1 MYAPYCVQ
9 CKKEFKNSGSL
20 ATHRYKFHKTSSQ
33 KGGEIAFNHKPHYTK
48 GEQVILEDLDRDNG
62 TWDTASTKDKIGR
75 WGLASTDGE
84 NSEAS
89 ENSLEEWKQRIKEDE
104 KSRALVKKMKAKVK
118 LYAKTMRDMIN
129 SDAAGNKPLNEA
141 IYNEPTIAEMIKVER
156 LVGKYRFDE
165 LVAEHIDALQK
176 LLTGLSYGAIPLT
189 QPQREEITDSQRK
202 LVRELEEA
210 SPEEAGII
218 IKQNVQEIANLFTI
232 IEDSL
237 KLVRNS
243 FQRFQ
248 LRKQH
253 IIKEDVES
261 DVDSKTDNSMED

>member
-1 MYAPYCVQ
+1 MTFSCTI
-9 CKKEFKNSGSL
+9 CKKTYASKHSLSIHNS
-20 ATHRYKFHKTSSQ
+20 RYHSKQ
-33 KGGEIAFNHKPHYTK
+33 KGY
-48 GEQVILEDLDRDNG
+48 GEQTILKNLGKDNN
-62 TWDTASTKDKIGR
+62 TWDTASTKDKIDR

-89 ENSLEEWKQRIKEDE
+89 ENSDGSENSLEEWKQRIKEDG
-104 KSRALVKKMKAKVK
+104 KTKALLKKMKAKVK
-118 LYAKTMRDMIN
+118 LYAKTMRDIIN
-129 SDAAGNKPLNEA
+129 SDAAGNKSLNEA

-176 LLTGLSYGAIPLT
+176 LLMGLSYGAIPLT

-218 IKQNVQEIANLFTI
+218 IKKNVQEIANLFTI

-253 IIKEDVES
+253 IMKDDVES
-261 DVDSKTDNSMED
+261 DEDSKTDNSMED

>member
-1 MYAPYCVQ
+1 
-9 CKKEFKNSGSL
+9 
-20 ATHRYKFHKTSSQ
+20 
-33 KGGEIAFNHKPHYTK
+33 
-48 GEQVILEDLDRDNG
+48 
-62 TWDTASTKDKIGR
+62 
-75 WGLASTDGE
+75 
-84 NSEAS
+84 
-89 ENSLEEWKQRIKEDE
+89 
-104 KSRALVKKMKAKVK
+104 
-118 LYAKTMRDMIN
+118 MRDMEN
-129 SDAAGNKPLNEA
+129 SRTANIKPLNEA

-176 LLTGLSYGAIPLT
+176 LLMGLSYGAIPLT

-218 IKQNVQEIANLFTI
+218 IKQNIQEIANLFTI

-253 IIKEDVES
+253 IMKDDVES
-261 DVDSKTDNSMED
+261 DEDSKTDNSMED

>member
-1 MYAPYCVQ
+1 MH
-9 CKKEFKNSGSL
+9 NS
-20 ATHRYKFHKTSSQ
+20 RYHSKQ
-33 KGGEIAFNHKPHYTK
+33 KGK
-48 GEQVILEDLDRDNG
+48 GEQTILKNLGKDND
-62 TWDTASTKDKIGR
+62 TWDRASTNVGIDK
-75 WGLASTDGE
+75 WGSTSTDGE
-84 NSEAS
+84 SSRSS
-89 ENSLEEWKQRIKEDE
+89 ENSLEEWRQRIKEDE
-104 KSRALVKKMKAKVK
+104 KSRALLKKMKAKVK
-118 LYAKTMRDMIN
+118 LYAKTMRDMEN
-129 SDAAGNKPLNEA
+129 SRTANIKPLNEA

-165 LVAEHIDALQK
+165 LVAGHIDALQK

-189 QPQREEITDSQRK
+189 QPQREEITESQRK

-218 IKQNVQEIANLFTI
+218 IKQNIQEIANLFTI

-253 IIKEDVES
+253 IMKDDVES
-261 DVDSKTDNSMED
+261 DEDSKTDNSMED